1 MKMRELIN
9 LIQENE
15 QPRVI
20 DALKNLLNFAKSGDA
35 KDPDVQNTVSLLT
48 NIEQT
53 AEKIEDQINQ
63 TARPLPAITPRKSRP
78 AQTANDRLTRPDT
91 IQEPNPQQD
100 VDAVM
105 EVRSNKLDQLAVR
118 LANNKSW
125 PVLLQA
131 LRSAGMSDNDII
143 KHAESLIQQGRE
155 EEFKLSLEW
164 DNTLQAEASALA
176 DKVVRNGDIIHGAI
190 QANAAKDGQQE
201 KLAEAKEEAGTAI
214 KAKIVDILKGIFS
227 KPAKTEKDRV
237 KVEQLRKLTAQFM
250 NKCRIGIIDFEDI
263 LSSPTHKIDD
273 LVDQSDLIIYNFI
286 KREAFN
292 AVPGTTAGAWGPGE
306 IGLSI
311 LATPVTKGEIG
322 DLQVKT
328 SKGVIEVE
336 LKGMQSAKSGGRF
349 NSNAVAKAKDAGREY
364 KVHLNTFYAGLE
376 KIFKQGKQKLPP
388 LATTFKVVSNAKT
401 GATKAKKPETFDL
414 EAINK
419 VWNPKLIGPASKI
432 NPKATL
438 SLVKQFLAGVAD
450 SAVLDEGK
458 RYAQK
463 SIDEMINDPEII
475 HFNDDG
481 SFILNWLGIQANIC
495 KILYSFYAGVDK
507 KGVIMYFNT
516 VTSNYYIVKGPTDMK
531 KQILSGRLSTGNS
544 IIDFG
549 SGQTPA
555 SPQVGIA

>member
-1 MKMRELIN
+1 MREYIN
-9 LIQENE
+9 LIIENE
-15 QPRVI
+15 QPQVI
-20 DALKNLLNFAKSGDA
+20 NALLNLLDFAKSGDA
-35 KDPDVQNTVSLLT
+35 TDPDVQNTVALLT

-53 AEKIEDQINQ
+53 AEKIENQPQVDQTPATQ
-63 TARPLPAITPRKSRP
+63 DRKPRPEPSPAERQSRP
-78 AQTANDRLTRPDT
+78 IDPS
-91 IQEPNPQQD
+91 QD
-100 VDAVM
+100 VDTVM
-105 EVRSNKLDQLAVR
+105 EVRTSKLDQLASR

-131 LRSAGMSDNDII
+131 LRAEGMSDTNII
-143 KHAESLIQQGRE
+143 KHAESLIQHGRE

-164 DNTLQAEASALA
+164 DDTLQAEASALA

-190 QANAAKDGQQE
+190 VANAAKDGQQTP
-201 KLAEAKEEAGTAI
+201 LAEAKEEVGTTM
-214 KAKIVDILKGIFS
+214 KAKIVDILKSIFS
-227 KPAKTEKDRV
+227 KPARTERDRA

-250 NKCRIGIIDFEDI
+250 SKCRVGIIEFEDI
-263 LSSPTHKIDD
+263 LSSPTNKIDD

-286 KREAFN
+286 KEEAFN
-292 AVPGTTAGAWGPGE
+292 AVPATTAGAWGPGE
-306 IGLSI
+306 IGLSL

-322 DLQVKT
+322 DLRVRT

-364 KVHLNTFYAGLE
+364 KNHLNTFYSGLE
-376 KIFKQGKQKLPP
+376 KIFKQNKQKLPP
-388 LATTFKVVSNAKT
+388 LATTFKIVSNVKT
-401 GATKAKKPETFDL
+401 GATKLKKPETFDL

-432 NPKATL
+432 DSQATL
-438 SLVKQFLAGVAD
+438 ELVKQFLAGMAD

-463 SIDEMINDPEII
+463 SIDEMVDDPKIVN
-475 HFNDDG
+475 FDNDG
-481 SFILNWLGIQANIC
+481 SFTLNWLGIQANIC
-495 KILYSFYAGVDK
+495 KILYSVYAGVDK

-516 VTSNYYIVKGPTDMK
+516 KTSNYYIVKGPNDMK
-531 KQILSGRLSTGNS
+531 KQILSGKLSTGNA

>member
-1 MKMRELIN
+1 MREYIN
-9 LIQENE
+9 LIIENE
-15 QPRVI
+15 QPQVI
-20 DALKNLLNFAKSGDA
+20 NALVNLLNFAKSGDA
-35 KDPDVQNTVSLLT
+35 TDPSVQDTVALLT

-53 AEKIEDQINQ
+53 AEKIENQ
-63 TARPLPAITPRKSRP
+63 PVAKQAPISQQRKPRPDITPV
-78 AQTANDRLTRPDT
+78 DRQPRPDT
-91 IQEPNPQQD
+91 RTDNTQQ
-100 VDAVM
+100 VDNTVT
-105 EVRSNKLDQLAVR
+105 EVRTSKLDQLGSR

-131 LRSAGMSDNDII
+131 LRAVGMSDNDII
-143 KHAESLIQQGRE
+143 THAESLIHYGRE

-164 DNTLQAEASALA
+164 DKTLEAEASALA

-190 QANAAKDGQQE
+190 LANSAKDGQQTT
-201 KLAEAKEEAGTAI
+201 LAEAKEEAGTAI

-227 KPAKTEKDRV
+227 KPAKTEKDRS

-250 NKCRIGIIDFEDI
+250 NKCRVGIIDFEDI
-263 LSSPTHKIDD
+263 LTSSTNKIDD
-273 LVDQSDLIIYNFI
+273 LVDSSDLVIYNFI

-306 IGLSI
+306 IGLSM
-311 LATPVTKGEIG
+311 LATPVTKGEVG
-322 DLQVKT
+322 DLRVKT

-364 KVHLNTFYAGLE
+364 KKHLNTFYSELD

-388 LATTFKVVSNAKT
+388 IATTFKVVSNAKT
-401 GATKAKKPETFDL
+401 GATKLKKPETFDL

-419 VWNPKLIGPASKI
+419 VWNPKLIEPASKI
-432 NPKATL
+432 NPQATL
-438 SLVKQFLAGVAD
+438 ELVKQFLAGMAD

-463 SIDEMINDPEII
+463 SIDEMINDPKII
-475 HFNDDG
+475 NFNNDG
-481 SFILNWLGIQANIC
+481 SFTLNWLGIQANIC
-495 KILYSFYAGVDK
+495 KILYSVYAGVDK

-516 VTSNYYIVKGPTDMK
+516 ITSNYYIVKGPNDMK
-531 KQILSGRLSTGNS
+531 KQILSGKLSTGNS